1 MLNAAEAPVHK
12 ELHFGDR
19 MQNRA
24 KIRQWLNDNG
34 LCLNS
39 AITKPEINK
48 PLQCAVVKFTPCQVR
63 LVKPVHISQPQIN
76 LADYDLHFQTCKVN
90 RLSDFEDIQVAP
102 QPIALGNSAEVL
114 TFNKKTKSVKQ
125 LAPIQIKVVR
135 NPSPAVESCEKRCLP
150 HNIELLIYKSV
161 NTARYTMMTQAN
173 HHVTVSNIYCVNISP
188 VYCCHYTRHPHEDE
202 ESGVVLPSVFLSNHT
217 SDIIQSQVYD
227 PGII

>member
-1 MLNAAEAPVHK
+1 MLNSAEAPVHK

-102 QPIALGNSAEVL
+102 RSIALGNSAEVL
-114 TFNKKTKSVKQ
+114 TFSEKTNSVKQ
-125 LAPIQIKVVR
+125 LEPIQIEMVTATSR
-135 NPSPAVESCEKRCLP
+135 AVKSCEEHCLS
-150 HNIELLIYKSV
+150 HNTELLIYKSV
-161 NTARYTMMTQAN
+161 DTVRYTIMTQVN
-173 HHVTVSNIYCVNISP
+173 CHVTVSIIYFVDMLP
-188 VYCCHYTRHPHEDE
+188 VYCCHYTARPYKDE
-202 ESGVVLPSVFLSNHT
+202 ESGVVLPS
-217 SDIIQSQVYD
+217 
-227 PGII
+227 